1 MSDKGESFISV
12 LSCVNMIFHFI
23 VLGKF
28 VFQWFRMSI
37 NLRWCQDVLE
47 NQENLKISLN
57 NSELWWWGLSVVEV
71 SGWSPVN
78 RVRERI
84 SCMISLVV
92 TQTYQWTQ
100 LREHWQ
106 LILILII
113 QCEDQHCSGF
123 LEANVCFGFSLLET
137 LRVITGLLCVPE
149 VWFTVARP
157 E

>member
-1 MSDKGESFISV
+1 MSGKGESFISV

-23 VLGKF
+23 VLEKL

-37 NLRWCQDVLE
+37 ILRWCQDVLE

-78 RVRERI
+78 RVRENLVHDLT
-84 SCMISLVV
+84 SCNSDIPVNT
-92 TQTYQWTQ
+92 TQRT
-100 LREHWQ
+100 

-137 LRVITGLLCVPE
+137 LWVITGLLCVPK
-149 VWFTVARP
+149 VWFILARP